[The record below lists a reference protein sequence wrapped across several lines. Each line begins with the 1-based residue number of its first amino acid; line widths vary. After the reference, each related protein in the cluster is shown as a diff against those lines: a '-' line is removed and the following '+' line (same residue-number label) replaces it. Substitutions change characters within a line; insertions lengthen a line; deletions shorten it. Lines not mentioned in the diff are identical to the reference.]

1 MHRFR
6 PELDRLLVEIPAG
19 GSPGAVLEAI
29 ERGGGHVVALEI
41 EQDGDR
47 RNIAVDIELRGA
59 AASSIVAD
67 VGEIDGVLEVR
78 WTE

>member
-1 MHRFR
+1 M
-6 PELDRLLVEIPAG
+6 
-19 GSPGAVLEAI
+19 LEAI
-29 ERGGGHVVALEI
+29 ERRGGRVVALEI

-47 RNIAVDIELRGA
+47 RNIAADIELRGIEA
-59 AASSIVAD
+59 PMIVAD